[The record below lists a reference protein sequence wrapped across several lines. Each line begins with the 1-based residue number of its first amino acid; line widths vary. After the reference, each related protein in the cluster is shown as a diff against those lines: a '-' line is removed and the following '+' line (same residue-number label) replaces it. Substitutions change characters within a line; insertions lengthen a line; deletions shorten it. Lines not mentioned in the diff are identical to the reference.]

1 MKCLCNP
8 AYTHAQTEKLI
19 DTGTLIY
26 VNMVIVHRLISI
38 LCFFGHSHSSIDN
51 SYELFI
57 CCTCYDNLSLKK
69 KEEHVVLLSYPNE

>member
-8 AYTHAQTEKLI
+8 TYTHAQTEKLI

-57 CCTCYDNLSLKK
+57 CCTCYDNLSD
-69 KEEHVVLLSYPNE
+69 KEDKCITNLFIGY

>member
-1 MKCLCNP
+1 MKRLCNP
-8 AYTHAQTEKLI
+8 TYTHAQTEKLI

-26 VNMVIVHRLISI
+26 VNMVIVHRLIF

-57 CCTCYDNLSLKK
+57 CCTCYDNLSD
-69 KEEHVVLLSYPNE
+69 KEDKCITNLFIGY